1 MTFLYG
7 KCFKDTTEMEIKFL
21 NWNFPNKRD
30 SPMERKKW
38 RNFAGKRP
46 WPEKFIDASSY
57 KKKRLFIV
65 EEENIT
71 VIKKQ
76 LSK

>member
-1 MTFLYG
+1 L
-7 KCFKDTTEMEIKFL
+7 D
-21 NWNFPNKRD
+21 
-30 SPMERKKW
+30 
-38 RNFAGKRP
+38 FAGKRP

>member
-1 MTFLYG
+1 
-7 KCFKDTTEMEIKFL
+7 MEIKFL
-21 NWNFPNKRD
+21 NWNFPNNRD
-30 SPMERKKW
+30 SPKPLVQRKERSGGKFPLD
-38 RNFAGKRP
+38 FAGKRP